1 MRNTSGQLKPL
12 NGLALIESHLMTSLY
27 FSCVKWVSDIIGHEF
42 ASHKVR
48 NILPSQSLSET
59 LIRL

>member
-12 NGLALIESHLMTSLY
+12 NGLALVDSDLMTTLY

-48 NILPSQSLSET
+48 NILPC
-59 LIRL
+59 